1 MNKQQQKDENRK
13 TVSVVE
19 NVDRIKYKPLMMLY
33 KSIPHFP
40 LWSTAV
46 PFPDLKSQSK
56 PHVPPLQNSPA
67 GQLLPKK
74 GSYFTEIACPSG
86 LIF

>member
-19 NVDRIKYKPLMMLY
+19 NADRIKYKPVLLLY
-33 KSIPHFP
+33 KGIPHFP
-40 LWSTAV
+40 LRSTAV
-46 PFPDLKSQSK
+46 PFPDHKSQSK
-56 PHVPPLQNSPA
+56 PHLPPLQNSPV
-67 GQLLPKK
+67 GHLLPKK
-74 GSYFTEIACPSG
+74 DSYFTEIMCPSG